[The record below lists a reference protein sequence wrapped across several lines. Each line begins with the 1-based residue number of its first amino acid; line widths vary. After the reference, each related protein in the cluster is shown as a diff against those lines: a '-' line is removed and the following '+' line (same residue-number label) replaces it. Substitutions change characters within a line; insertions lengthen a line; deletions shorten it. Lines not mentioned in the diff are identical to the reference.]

1 MMQKQ
6 KVHPIRGLVILI
18 GGITTLDGASA
29 KERSE
34 ADRRYRVSGF
44 DVYLLHSI

>member
-6 KVHPIRGLVILI
+6 KLHLIRGVVILI

-29 KERSE
+29 KGQKRSRP
-34 ADRRYRVSGF
+34 AVPRF
-44 DVYLLHSI
+44 WF